1 MSQKSLQNKDSNDS
15 NIPDDSS
22 TIVPPQVTYSRSH
35 GSFII
40 QDEDDEDSVLDD
52 SCTAVSG
59 NVHTLNR
66 PVSSSHTRSLSNER
80 MLSAQLSQMNYNNN
94 RISLNRAILQAQD
107 LLEQLA
113 KENNE
118 RPIHLP
124 IGVENGLQLLKIQV
138 KIDGKYSE
146 PDDINFDKKEL
157 AKLLRAQIK
166 DILNHLTS
174 LQKRVDDVS
183 SKVFITGDVNTG
195 KSNLCNSLLRRRLLP
210 EDQLPCTNVFCEIL
224 EARENDNLEE
234 VHAFPIERSKSA
246 KEANSIYKIRDK
258 STYETFPLTELDE
271 LVLKNDEYVL
281 LKVYI
286 KDDKRPPENS
296 LLRNGTVDISLIDSP
311 GLNMDS
317 VQTAEVMTR
326 QEEIDLVI
334 FVVNAENQ
342 LTLSAKEFIS
352 LASREKKL
360 MFFVVKK
367 FDKIRDKQRCKDLIL
382 KQIKDLSPETYKS
395 STQFVHFMAGEGGGP
410 NLGNG
415 PDDGDGDD
423 DGNNPP
429 ENDEDP
435 DPHFDRLENSLRNFV
450 LKKRSLSKLLPAK
463 TYLSKILKELQHISE
478 FNVLKYHEEDE
489 SLRRQIDE
497 LKPEVTKTKESCEG
511 LSHSVDKL
519 AEEAVTDI
527 YKFTRQQLISSLE
540 IPLADFPK
548 YQGLSQIHDFIFQ
561 TEQYIKDRI
570 KECVLSSEI
579 YARGQTQQS
588 VDKIS
593 ALGKE
598 KLGDEFMSDRV
609 FKSDLMFT
617 KKSHLFGKKLSV
629 PLSMADLF
637 APSWEGFFGY
647 MTWGVGLPV
656 STSSNTATHENK
668 ATRSVEDNTDNGITA
683 ALGLTTYSLNQYW
696 SNPSLIFTSK
706 IPTMAVYS
714 VGGAKLVRN
723 LIIQGVQ
730 FFSWS
735 TIKRIS
741 GSLIIV
747 GTVLG
752 AAYLVHDLP
761 RALPQNLSLKYTKA
775 LEKTDYVHVNAERIS
790 KEVRGVLRTP
800 IREILKSCELVVD
813 KKNGA
818 QRELE
823 NIRQDNAL
831 SIKYLKQIQERAVFQ
846 HKIIERINLE
856 VD

>member
-1 MSQKSLQNKDSNDS
+1 MSQKHLQNKDSNDGS
-15 NIPDDSS
+15 IDDDSS
-22 TIVPPQVTYSRSH
+22 TVAPSQVTYSRSQ

-40 QDEDDEDSVLDD
+40 HGEDDDDEVLDD
-52 SCTAVSG
+52 SSTAVSG
-59 NVHTLNR
+59 NVHTLK
-66 PVSSSHTRSLSNER
+66 PHTSSHTRSLSSER

-94 RISLNRAILQAQD
+94 RVSLNRAILQVQD
-107 LLEQLA
+107 LLQQLDV
-113 KENNE
+113 ENQE

-124 IGVENGLQLLKIQV
+124 IKVNGLHVLKVQV
-138 KIDGKYSE
+138 KIDGNYSKSDE
-146 PDDINFDKKEL
+146 INLDKKAL

-166 DILNHLTS
+166 DAFNHLNS

-195 KSNLCNSLLRRRLLP
+195 KSSFCNSLLRRRLLP

-246 KEANSIYKIRDK
+246 KEANAVYNIRDK

-367 FDKIRDKQRCKDLIL
+367 FDRIRDKQRCKDLIL

-395 STQFVHFMAGEGGGP
+395 SSQFIHFLASEGGGP
-410 NLGNG
+410 GG
-415 PDDGDGDD
+415 EPDDNDGDD
-423 DGNNPP
+423 DEPHG
-429 ENDEDP
+429 DEDP
-435 DPHFDRLENSLRNFV
+435 DPDFDHLENSLRNFV

-463 TYLSKILKELQHISE
+463 TYLCKILSDLQSIVE
-478 FNVLKYHEEDE
+478 FNVMKYREEDE
-489 SLRRQIDE
+489 SLRRQMEE
-497 LKPEVTKTKESCEG
+497 LKPELTKVKEGCDG
-511 LSHSVDKL
+511 LSNSVDKL
-519 AEEAVTDI
+519 AEQIVTDT
-527 YKFTRQQLISSLE
+527 YEFTRQKIISSLE
-540 IPLADFPK
+540 IPLNEFPK
-548 YQGLSQIHDFIFQ
+548 YQGLSQLHDFIFQ

-588 VDKIS
+588 VEEIS
-593 ALGKE
+593 NLGKE
-598 KLGDEFMSDRV
+598 ELGDEFMSNRV

-617 KKSHLFGKKLSV
+617 KRRHFFGKKLSV
-629 PLSMADLF
+629 PLSMVDLF

-647 MTWGVGLPV
+647 MTWGIGFP
-656 STSSNTATHENK
+656 TATTTAESE
-668 ATRSVEDNTDNGITA
+668 ATAPDEKKTDNEFTT
-683 ALGLTTYSLNQYW
+683 ALGLTSYSLNQYW
-696 SNPSLIFTSK
+696 CKPSLIFTSK
-706 IPTMAVYS
+706 IPTLAVYS
-714 VGGAKLVRN
+714 VGGARLMRN
-723 LIIQGVQ
+723 VVIHGVQ
-730 FFSWS
+730 FFSWNA
-735 TIKRIS
+735 IKKIS
-741 GSLIIV
+741 GSLFIV

-761 RALPQNLSLKYTKA
+761 RALPQNLSLKYRKA
-775 LEKTDYVHVNAERIS
+775 LQESDYVHANSERIS
-790 KEVRGVLRTP
+790 KEVREVLRTP
-800 IREILKSCELVVD
+800 TREILKSCELVLE

-823 NIRQDNAL
+823 KRRHDNTL
-831 SIKYLKQIQERAVFQ
+831 SIKYLQQIHERAASQ
-846 HKIIERINLE
+846 RKIVERINLE